1 MAPRGHDVV
10 VPVVETPDMA
20 RGRLMDLS
28 SGYVQ
33 RGIQQFPRS
42 GDRGSWLVKHAYEMD
57 AERLRNG
64 PIEDPGLRFSSV
76 KTVAY
81 AS

>member
-1 MAPRGHDVV
+1 MVDN
-10 VPVVETPDMA
+10 PDMA
-20 RGRLMDLS
+20 RGPLMDLS
-28 SGYVQ
+28 SGYLQ

-42 GDRGSWLVKHAYEMD
+42 GDSGSWLVKHAYEMD
-57 AERLRNG
+57 AERLRGG
-64 PIEDPGLRFSSV
+64 PVEDPGLRFSSV